1 MSSEVAPPMTPE
13 VAAAEFPLAL
23 DHVLRRM
30 RTVHGASEVVTLR
43 DDAGGLARATFADV
57 ADRADRLAAAL
68 RRLGVRPGDRV
79 GSLAWNTQEHLEAY
93 YAVPCLGAV
102 LHTMNL
108 RLTAE
113 QIAYTVNHARDRVI
127 LVDTSLVEQ
136 MQQIAP
142 LLETVE
148 HYVVMG
154 GGDHG
159 GLPGA
164 VAYEDLLD
172 AEEPGFAW
180 PQLDERTPAAL
191 CYTSG
196 TTGDPKGVAYSHRT
210 LAVHAL
216 AMTGFDVFRLAE
228 RDRALAVV
236 PMFHAMAWNLP
247 YVCGLVGAD
256 LVLPNRFLQAPHL
269 ARLIAGERVTYTS
282 GVPTIFMDLLRHVAQ
297 TGADIGTLETIV
309 CGGTQV
315 PPNLMREYERRHGVK
330 VIQGWGMTEV
340 LPGAAMSFDPPGA
353 GDEERW
359 RHREM
364 AGRVSPFYELRVVAP
379 DGTVLPADGE
389 STGEFEIRG
398 PMVAPAYYGDP
409 VGSQEKF
416 HDGWLRTGDVG
427 SLTADGWMRIT
438 DRAKDVIKSGGEW
451 ISSVDLE
458 SALMAHPAVDEA
470 AVIARPDERWSERPL
485 ACVSLSGEA
494 SIEELRG
501 FLAERVAKW
510 WLPDEFAFLDEVP
523 KTSVGKFDKKVL
535 RDQLAA
541 GALPVERAARG

>member
-1 MSSEVAPPMTPE
+1 MPAETAT
-13 VAAAEFPLAL
+13 AADFPLAL
-23 DHVLRRM
+23 DHILRRM
-30 RTVHGASEVVTLR
+30 RTVHGASEVVTLL
-43 DDAGGLARATFADV
+43 DDSGRLARATFAEV
-57 ADRADRLAAAL
+57 AERADRLAAAL
-68 RRLGVRPGDRV
+68 RRLGVQPGDRV
-79 GSLAWNTQEHLEAY
+79 GSLAWNTQYHLEAY

-113 QIAYTVNHARDRVI
+113 QVAYTVNHARDRVI
-127 LVDTSLVEQ
+127 LVDASLVGQ
-136 MQQIAP
+136 MEEIAP
-142 LLETVE
+142 LLDGVE
-148 HYVVMG
+148 HYVVIG
-154 GGDHG
+154 EGDAG
-159 GLPGA
+159 SLPGA
-164 VAYEDLLD
+164 VRYEDLLA

-180 PQLDERTPAAL
+180 PALDERAPAAL

-216 AMTGFDVFRLAE
+216 AMSGYDVFRLAE

-256 LVLPNRFLQAPHL
+256 LVMPNRFLQAPHL
-269 ARLIAGERVTYTS
+269 ARLIAGERITYTS
-282 GVPTIFMDLLRHVAQ
+282 GVPTVFMDLLRHAEQPDV
-297 TGADIGTLETIV
+297 DIGTLETIV

-315 PPNLMREYERRHGVK
+315 PPSLMREYERRHGVK

-340 LPGAAMSFDPPGA
+340 LPGAAMSFDPPDA

-359 RHREM
+359 RYREM
-364 AGRVSPFYELRVVAP
+364 AGRLSPFYELRIVAD

-389 STGEFEIRG
+389 TAGEFEIRG
-398 PMVAPAYYGDP
+398 PMVATAYYGDP
-409 VGSQEKF
+409 EGSSEKF
-416 HDGWLRTGDVG
+416 HDGWLKTGDVG
-427 SLTADGWMRIT
+427 TLTSDGWMRIT

-458 SALMAHPAVDEA
+458 SALMAHPAVGEA
-470 AVIARPDERWSERPL
+470 AVIARPDERWSERPV
-485 ACVSLSGEA
+485 ACVALRGEA

-501 FLAERVAKW
+501 FLADRVAKW
-510 WLPDEFAFLDEVP
+510 WLPDEFAMLDEVP

-535 RDQLAA
+535 RQRLAA
-541 GALPVERAARG
+541 GELPVERATRG

>member
-1 MSSEVAPPMTPE
+1 MDALAVG
-13 VAAAEFPLAL
+13 AAADFPLAI
-23 DHVLRRM
+23 DHILRRM
-30 RTVHGASEVVTLR
+30 RTVHGATEVVTQL
-43 DDAGGLARATFADV
+43 DDSGRLARATFAEV
-57 ADRADRLAAAL
+57 GERADRLGAAL
-68 RRLGVRPGDRV
+68 RRLGVQPGDRV
-79 GSLAWNTQEHLEAY
+79 GSLAWNTQDHLEVY
-93 YAVPCLGAV
+93 YGVPCLGAV

-127 LVDTSLVEQ
+127 LVDGSLVDQ
-136 MQQIAP
+136 MLQVVP
-142 LLETVE
+142 LLESVE
-148 HYVVMG
+148 HFVVMG
-154 GGDHG
+154 DGDPRALPG
-159 GLPGA
+159 GL
-164 VAYEDLLD
+164 AYEELLA
-172 AEEPGFAW
+172 AEAPGFGW
-180 PQLDERTPAAL
+180 PALDERSAAAL

-216 AMTGFDVFRLAE
+216 AMSGYDVFRVAE
-228 RDRALAVV
+228 RDRVMAVV
-236 PMFHAMAWNLP
+236 PMFHAMGWNLP
-247 YVCGLVGAD
+247 YTCGVVGAD
-256 LVLPNRFLQAPHL
+256 MVMPGRFLQAPHL
-269 ARLIAGERVTYTS
+269 ARLITQERVTYTS

-297 TGADIGTLETIV
+297 TGADISTLETIV

-315 PPNLMREYERRHGVK
+315 PPSLMREYERRHGVQ

-340 LPGAAMSFDPPGA
+340 LPGAAMSFDPPDA
-353 GDEERW
+353 GEEERW

-364 AGRVSPFYELRVVAP
+364 AGRVSPFYEVRVVAD

-398 PMVAPAYYGDP
+398 PMVAPRYFGEP
-409 VGSQEKF
+409 PGSEERF

-427 SLTADGWMRIT
+427 SLTTDGWMRIT
-438 DRAKDVIKSGGEW
+438 DRSKDVIKSGGEW

-485 ACVSLSGEA
+485 ACVVLNRDVSTA
-494 SIEELRG
+494 ELRE
-501 FLAERVAKW
+501 FLADRVAKW
-510 WLPDEFAFLDEVP
+510 WLPDDFAFVEAIP
-523 KTSVGKFDKKVL
+523 RTSVGKFDKKVL

-541 GALPVERAARG
+541 GDLPVEHTASA